1 MIHVYNYTYSN
12 DMETGTSS
20 NLLPCVRQLKYEDN
34 ILDSIYDTVQS
45 Q

>member
-1 MIHVYNYTYSN
+1 MYTNTYSN

-20 NLLPCVRQLKYEDN
+20 KLLPCVWQLKYEDN